1 MNLQYITFLLGDILS
16 FIINSWFFLVICA
29 SFLVFYKTKT
39 FNMVSF
45 LLIAILSSFFYVFYN
60 STTGNGIALSVSS
73 VGYPQNI

>member
-1 MNLQYITFLLGDILS
+1 MNLQYITFLFGDMLS
-16 FIINSWFFLVICA
+16 LIINSWFFLVIVA

-39 FNMVSF
+39 FNPVSF

-60 STTGNGIALSVSS
+60 STTGNGIGLSVSS